1 MNLRLTLLEKAHDK
15 TVFDCGKEILNNYL
29 QKQANQDVKRKLAVC
44 FALIDNN
51 NVVKG
56 YYTLSNSSIL
66 QSEIPTNISKKLPNA
81 YTNIPVTL
89 LGRLAIDKTII
100 KKGQGEFL
108 LIDALKQSYVV
119 SKNAIGS
126 LAVIVDPIDE
136 TAVLFYKKYG
146 FIMLPDSGKMFLSMN
161 TIAQLFPDI

>member
-1 MNLRLTLLEKAHDK
+1 MNLRLTLLEKAHNK

-29 QKQANQDVKRKLAVC
+29 QKQVNQDVKRKLAVC
-44 FALIDNN
+44 FVLIDDNN
-51 NVVKG
+51 LVKG

-66 QSEIPTNISKKLPNA
+66 QSEIPPNISKKLPNA

-108 LIDALKQSYVV
+108 LIDALKQSYLV

-161 TIAQLFPDI
+161 TITQLFPDI